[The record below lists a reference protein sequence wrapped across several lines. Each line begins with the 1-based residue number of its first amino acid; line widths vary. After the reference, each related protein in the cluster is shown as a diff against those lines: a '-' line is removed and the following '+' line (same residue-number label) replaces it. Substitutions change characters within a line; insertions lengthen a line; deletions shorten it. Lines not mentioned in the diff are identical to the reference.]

1 MTKKLL
7 IAPLVV
13 ILFLMGLAYF
23 SYNGFANQWG
33 AMEEIF
39 TNHFKNYQE
48 SSKFMNTLMDV
59 HTNLYKMISLA
70 SAGTDP
76 KIIESLG
83 KEQVTTLD
91 QVVSLMGKNLQ
102 NPKIS
107 LEEKKFYQSSL
118 EQLRK
123 FKENTNKVID
133 MVSADLSVATT
144 LMKRAE
150 EDFGLLHKNLSGLL
164 ELENRLSQERYNASE
179 KSYNRLFNTF
189 LIILVVSIVL
199 SLGVSLF
206 LARFITHPLKEA
218 TAIIEKIA
226 EGDLTQELTSIYRD
240 EVGDLSRSVNR
251 MRSKMGEAVGQS
263 VTMSQTLSAAASDQA
278 SSLEET
284 SSSLEEMASMTK
296 LNAQN
301 TTQANALM
309 SLAGQEIQKANT
321 SMNELTESMK
331 AIASGSEETQK
342 IVKTID
348 EIAFQTN
355 LLALN
360 AAVEAAR
367 AGEAGAGF
375 AVVADEV
382 RNLALRAAE
391 AARNTSGLI
400 EDIARKIQSGEHLM
414 SLTNQAFS
422 QVTSSST
429 KVVQLMN
436 NVTTASQDQSQ
447 GIDQINQAVSQMNK
461 MTQQNAASA
470 ETLAS
475 IMGVFRTN
483 GHGLKKISHFETPG
497 RKVSARPEIK
507 GSKSLAFH
515 KVEVSPETVIP
526 MEDESGQF

>member
-1 MTKKLL
+1 MKNFISNLKMTKKLL

-13 ILFLMGLAYF
+13 ILFLMVLAYF
-23 SYNGFANQWG
+23 SYNGFAKQWG
-33 AMEEIF
+33 ALNEIF
-39 TNHFKNYQE
+39 NNPFKNYQE
-48 SSKFMNTLMDV
+48 SSKIMTTLMDV
-59 HTNLYKMISLA
+59 HTNLYKVISWT
-70 SAGTDP
+70 SAGTDA
-76 KIIESLG
+76 KIVETLG
-83 KEQVTTLD
+83 KGQMATLNQVGTFL
-91 QVVSLMGKNLQ
+91 GKGLQ
-102 NPKIS
+102 NPR
-107 LEEKKFYQSSL
+107 LTPEEKKLIQSSL
-118 EQLRK
+118 EQLKK
-123 FKENTNKVID
+123 FKEDAAKVID
-133 MVSADLSVATT
+133 MVSSDMSVATS
-144 LMKRAE
+144 LMKPAE
-150 EDFGLLHKNLSGLL
+150 QKFDNLHKNVNGLL
-164 ELENRLSQERYNASE
+164 ELENKLSQERYETSRN
-179 KSYNRLFNTF
+179 SYDRLFNTF

-199 SLGVSLF
+199 SLGVSFF
-206 LARFITHPLKEA
+206 LARFITYPLKEA
-218 TAIIEKIA
+218 TTIIEKIA
-226 EGDLTQELTSIYRD
+226 EGDLTQELTSSYKD

-301 TTQANALM
+301 TAQANTLM
-309 SLAGQEIQKANT
+309 SSARLEIQKANS
-321 SMNELTESMK
+321 SMHELTESMK

-400 EDIARKIQSGEHLM
+400 DDIARKIQSGEHLM
-414 SLTNQAFS
+414 SLTNQAFG
-422 QVTSSST
+422 QVNSSST
-429 KVVQLMN
+429 KVVKLMN

-447 GIDQINQAVSQMNK
+447 GIDHV
-461 MTQQNAASA
+461 
-470 ETLAS
+470 
-475 IMGVFRTN
+475 
-483 GHGLKKISHFETPG
+483 
-497 RKVSARPEIK
+497 
-507 GSKSLAFH
+507 
-515 KVEVSPETVIP
+515 
-526 MEDESGQF
+526 DESEPDLDPVKLAPPARTLLTSEPVSTIPASKDSTIS